1 MIPERPVIER
11 RILAALDASPPR
23 IPVLLGGCG
32 SGRTS
37 LLLRLSHVFGSNGSQ
52 YLDVER
58 AASTPEGFY
67 ASIADNSPYRLS
79 ANHHGPDRQVA
90 AAPRARNPREAFD
103 SLLRFFREAHSADGR
118 TPVFLIDELLELRTF
133 ESFPGLR
140 GIQRELIDSLATSAN
155 RFVVSTRYTTR
166 AHRLL
171 RDAPERFEVIHVPAL
186 SPAEVSLALRAQ
198 EVGHDDAE
206 RIELGRMVHVLT
218 DGRPAY
224 VRAVATALRSMD
236 GASSGDPVS
245 ALASELSVN
254 AHLSLVCRFS
264 YELRLHRARG
274 YGALKAILQVLAED
288 EPLTLTEIAHRL
300 SRTPGSTKD
309 YLTWLE
315 DVDLINV
322 RHKHYSYADP
332 LLRLWVRLHCRPT
345 PPTDAD
351 LSREV
356 QEYAVSRLPYIKP
369 TAPFRARQDAGDET
383 TRDAEGVEAA
393 AEKEAWSII
402 EID

>member
-1 MIPERPVIER
+1 MIPERSTLER
-11 RILAALDASPPR
+11 RILAALDASR

-37 LLLRLSHVFGSNGSQ
+37 LLLRVRDIIGDAATQ
-52 YLDVER
+52 YVDIER
-58 AASTPEGFY
+58 AASTPEGFT
-67 ASIADNSPYRLS
+67 AAVTGQSPFTLPGHPEVTSPGRHD
-79 ANHHGPDRQVA
+79 ARA
-90 AAPRARNPREAFD
+90 ALEMLLLFLREA
-103 SLLRFFREAHSADGR
+103 RAADGG
-118 TPVFLIDELLELRTF
+118 TAVFLIDELLELRTF

-140 GIQRELIDSLATSAN
+140 GVLREWLDTLATSPN
-155 RFVVSTRYTTR
+155 RFVVTTRYVSR

-171 RDAPERFEVIHVPAL
+171 RDAPDRFEVIHVPPL
-186 SPAEVSLALRAQ
+186 SPSEIATTLLVH
-198 EVGHDDAE
+198 GIGGDDAE
-206 RIELGRMVHVLT
+206 RADLSRMIHALT

-224 VRAVATALRSMD
+224 VRTMAHALNAMD

-245 ALASELSVN
+245 ALASELAVG

-300 SRTPGSTKD
+300 RRTPGSTKD

-315 DVDLINV
+315 DVDLVNV
-322 RHKHYSYADP
+322 RQKRYSYGDP

-345 PPTDAD
+345 PPGESD

-356 QEYAVSRLPYIKP
+356 QEYAVSRLPYIEP
-369 TAPFRARQDAGDET
+369 VVPARMPARESDTQTE
-383 TRDAEGVEAA
+383 
-393 AEKEAWSII
+393 EKAWSII

>member
-1 MIPERPVIER
+1 MIPQRPVIER
-11 RILAALDASPPR
+11 RILTALDATPPG

-37 LLLRLSHVFGSNGSQ
+37 LLLRLSHILGDNGSQ

-58 AASTPEGFY
+58 AASTPEGFC
-67 ASIADNSPYRLS
+67 ASVTCESPYTLAPTS
-79 ANHHGPDRQVA
+79 GNGHPVDAVA
-90 AAPRARNPREAFD
+90 RDGRGAFD
-103 SLLRFFREAHSADGR
+103 TLLRFLQEAQAADGR

-140 GIQRELIDSLATSAN
+140 GIQREVMQTLATSPN
-155 RFVVSTRYTTR
+155 RFVLTTRYASR

-171 RDAPERFEVIHVPAL
+171 RDAPERFEVIHVPPL
-186 SPAEVSLALRAQ
+186 SPTEVSETLRAHH
-198 EVGHDDAE
+198 VGRDEAE
-206 RIELGRMVHVLT
+206 QSDLGRMIYVLT

-224 VRAVATALRSMD
+224 VRAITQALTSMD

-245 ALASELSVN
+245 ALASQLAVGSHLSV
-254 AHLSLVCRFS
+254 LCRFS

-274 YGALKAILQVLAED
+274 YGALKAILQVLAEE

-309 YLTWLE
+309 YLTWLQ
-315 DVDLINV
+315 DVDLV
-322 RHKHYSYADP
+322 SVQRKRYSFADP
-332 LLRLWVRLHCRPT
+332 LLRLWVRLHCCQE
-345 PPTDAD
+345 PPDETD

-356 QEYAVSRLPYIKP
+356 QEYAVSRLPHMEP
-369 TAPFRARQDAGDET
+369 ATAGSESPRERDT
-383 TRDAEGVEAA
+383 TAVDQS
-393 AEKEAWSII
+393 WNLI

>member
-11 RILAALDASPPR
+11 RILAALDANPPR

-37 LLLRLSHVFGSNGSQ
+37 LLRRVGHIFGEQGSQ
-52 YLDVER
+52 YFDIER

-67 ASIADNSPYRLS
+67 ASITRDSPFDVRT
-79 ANHHGPDRQVA
+79 HHHA
-90 AAPRARNPREAFD
+90 AAGQQATAPLPDNARTAFN
-103 SLLRFFREAHSADGR
+103 SLLAFLRDACSPDGS
-118 TPVFLIDELLELRTF
+118 PAVFLIDELLEVRIF

-140 GIQRELIDSLATSAN
+140 GIQRELLDVMATSTS

-171 RDAPERFEVIHVPAL
+171 RDAPGRFELIHVPAL
-186 SPAEVSLALRAQ
+186 SPSEVSEALRSHD
-198 EVGHDDAE
+198 VGHDDAE
-206 RIELGRMVHVLT
+206 RIELGRMIHVLT

-224 VRAVATALRSMD
+224 VQAIALALRTMD

-245 ALASELSVN
+245 ALAAELSVD
-254 AHLSLVCRFS
+254 AHLSLVCRFCF
-264 YELRLHRARG
+264 ELRLHRARG
-274 YGALKAILQVLAED
+274 YGALKAILHVLAEE

-300 SRTPGSTKD
+300 RRTPGSTKD

-315 DVDLINV
+315 DVDLV
-322 RHKHYSYADP
+322 SAQHKRYSYGDP

-345 PPTDAD
+345 PPSDAD

-356 QEYAVSRLPYIKP
+356 QEYAVSRLPYMEP
-369 TAPFRARQDAGDET
+369 AVSFGSRQEETADAATQD
-383 TRDAEGVEAA
+383 VP
-393 AEKEAWSII
+393 AEKAWSII